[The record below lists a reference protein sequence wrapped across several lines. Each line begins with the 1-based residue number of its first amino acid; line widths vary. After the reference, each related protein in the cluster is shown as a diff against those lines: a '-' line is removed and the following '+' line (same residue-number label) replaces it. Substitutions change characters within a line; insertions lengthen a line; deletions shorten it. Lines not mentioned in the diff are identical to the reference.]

1 MIRVLLTLL
10 LSSSLVANAA
20 PASEPSETHAERAA
34 RLFDAGEFD
43 AAAEAFEAAY
53 VDTGDAVFLYGAGI
67 SRQEGGD
74 CEAAVS
80 TLERFRQT
88 KPDPRDDEA
97 AAEIIAE
104 CRAAAEPEPPPP
116 VLSSPSEPPPT
127 DVLPPKTSKVDRA
140 SWALFGSG
148 AGLVI
153 VGGVLYGTAYG
164 VLRPRDRMESEFERD
179 ANRSRSLAI
188 SGVVVAS
195 VGAAVLVAG
204 VARLLSQRRRASRN
218 VAKLR

>member
-1 MIRVLLTLL
+1 MLRVLLTLL
-10 LSSSLVANAA
+10 LSSSLVANEA

-34 RLFDAGEFD
+34 RLFDAGEFA

-88 KPDPRDDEA
+88 EPDPRDDEA
-97 AAEIIAE
+97 AAEIIAQ
-104 CRAAAEPEPPPP
+104 CREVAEPEPPPP
-116 VLSSPSEPPPT
+116 PSSPSEPPPAT
-127 DVLPPKTSKVDRA
+127 DGPPPKAAKGDRA
-140 SWALFGSG
+140 SWALLGSG
-148 AGLVI
+148 AGLVV

-179 ANRSRSLAI
+179 ASRSRSLAI

-195 VGAAVLVAG
+195 VGAAVLITG
-204 VARLLSQRRRASRN
+204 LARLLSRKQRASRS
-218 VAKLR
+218 VAKLP